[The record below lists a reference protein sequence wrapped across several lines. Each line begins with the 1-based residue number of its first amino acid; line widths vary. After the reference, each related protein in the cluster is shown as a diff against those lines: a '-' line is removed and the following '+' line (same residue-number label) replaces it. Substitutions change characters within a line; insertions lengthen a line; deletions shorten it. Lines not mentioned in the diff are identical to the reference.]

1 MRTLVTL
8 AAMAKMLTR
17 AGRAA
22 TLNRRAFTES
32 FFDHDAAADGAIMVA
47 LVGAATYVGRLWLG
61 VLGRFSL
68 QGLFQVVIAAIISWL
83 ILSFATWFI
92 TSKLFGAS
100 GRPQTMIAMH
110 GLAVLPLLLEIGGGL
125 IAAAG
130 LLWYLV
136 VLVVATEE
144 ASDLDTRKAA
154 VSVLIGFALAAL
166 IRALINVP
174 FAVFSGLG

>member
-1 MRTLVTL
+1 
-8 AAMAKMLTR
+8 MAKMFTR

-47 LVGAATYVGRLWLG
+47 LVGAGTYIGRLAWAG

-68 QGLFQVVIAAIISWL
+68 QGLFQVVIGAIVSWL
-83 ILSFATWFI
+83 ILAFATWFI

-130 LLWYLV
+130 LIWYLV
-136 VLVVATEE
+136 VLVVATRE
-144 ASDLDTRKAA
+144 ASDLDFRKAA

-166 IRALINVP
+166 IRSLINVP
-174 FAVFSGLG
+174 FSVFSGLG